1 MKFLSREMIFKN
13 VLSIV
18 FAFSISLICARILGS
33 DLSPTLIVLFPL
45 IKILLYNLVQLTGG
59 AGKTALK
66 IFTGIISL
74 LFAAFVLIGIVITPY
89 STYRIWMESIYQNS
103 PGGTVSTLITQFC
116 TFFSTHF
123 ALLFFSMDIIWPFL
137 GMALVVLSLLAF
149 TYQSLSFFIPLA
161 AVIILSLIYLALKF
175 GHRQNRIRGIVLYV
189 NLSLVA
195 LLLALLFAGEGKPRG
210 SSVVDDGMYPFFRK
224 KITDVFPDF
233 PLIYSV
239 PGYGFSFDE
248 TSSLGGRPILSP
260 AGIFEIAGG
269 FTSPLYLRI
278 RSFDKYDGKT
288 WRISELPEESQ
299 EAESQEALES
309 AYPVVQSNQKEPDEV
324 QIKVLTEY
332 YSYLPHTLNTR
343 QIRLERTVPPL
354 KYGNWDIGFLLERP
368 VKKDDSI
375 YLQISKPD
383 ANPLLANQT
392 PYLQIPSDLPEE
404 IIDLAS
410 RISIGAPDAETILM
424 RIKHYLAIN
433 YSYDLEDES
442 EGGYTDFV
450 QSFLFNTLSGYC
462 VHFATAFIILAR
474 LNEIPARYATG
485 FLVTR
490 KDPDKPTRVSGLAS
504 HAWPEIWLDG
514 QGWTSW
520 EATPALDFENYE
532 FLDDYWLYNLDMDFD
547 GLTARQIRA
556 ILGEVQ
562 TRQMALESRG
572 FSFDM
577 KIIYSA
583 IVAVLA
589 AVAFFLVV
597 RLLVNMRKHSIR
609 GVNRPLLLLVSKMTI
624 LYSGNS
630 RHTPERVGWI
640 QWRDGVI
647 GKTPELARSIRR
659 SIAIL
664 LAAVYGGQRASRRD
678 VRYTSLVYR
687 RLKRHLGRTENP

>member
-1 MKFLSREMIFKN
+1 MTLLTKEMALKNIFP
-13 VLSIV
+13 IV
-18 FAFSISLICARILGS
+18 FALSIPLLCARILGS
-33 DLSPTLIVLFPL
+33 DLSPMLIVLFPL
-45 IKILLYNLVQLTGG
+45 VKILLYNLVQLTEG

-74 LFAAFVLIGIVITPY
+74 LFAAFVIIGIVITPY
-89 STYRIWMESIYQNS
+89 SSYRIWMESIYQNS
-103 PGGTVSTLITQFC
+103 PGGTVSTLVTYFC

-189 NLSLVA
+189 NLSLAA
-195 LLLALLFAGEGKPRG
+195 LLLALLFSGEGKPRG
-210 SSVVDDGMYPFFRK
+210 SSFVDDSMYPFFRK

-260 AGIFEIAGG
+260 AGIFEVVGG
-269 FTSPLYLRI
+269 STNPLYLRT
-278 RSFDKYDGKT
+278 RSFDRYDGKT
-288 WRISELPEESQ
+288 WRISKLPEES
-299 EAESQEALES
+299 EETLES
-309 AYPVVQSNQKEPDEV
+309 TYPVVQSHLKEPDEV
-324 QIKVLTEY
+324 QVKVLTEY

-343 QIRLERTVPPL
+343 RIRMEETVPPL
-354 KYGNWDIGFLLERP
+354 KYGNWDIGFLLEKP
-368 VKKDDSI
+368 VKKDDRI
-375 YLQISKPD
+375 YLQLSKPV
-383 ANPLLANQT
+383 ANPLLTNKT
-392 PYLQIPSDLPEE
+392 PYLQIPDDLPDE
-404 IIDLAS
+404 IADLAN
-410 RISIGAPDAETILM
+410 RISIGAPDSETILM

-433 YSYDLEDES
+433 YSYDLEEDAD
-442 EGGYTDFV
+442 GGYTDFV

-474 LNEIPARYATG
+474 LNEIPARYTTG
-485 FLVTR
+485 FLVTQ
-490 KDPDKPTRVSGLAS
+490 KDSERPTTVSGLAS

-514 QGWTSW
+514 LGWTSW

-556 ILGEVQ
+556 IMGEVQ
-562 TRQMALESRG
+562 TRQMAGESQG
-572 FSFDM
+572 FSFDV

-583 IVAVLA
+583 IIVVLGA
-589 AVAFFLVV
+589 AAFFVVV
-597 RLLVNMRKHSIR
+597 RLLVNTRRHSIR
-609 GVNRPLLLLVSKMTI
+609 GVNRPLLLLASKMII
-624 LYSGNS
+624 LHSGDS
-630 RHTPERVGWI
+630 LHAPERVGWI
-640 QWRDGVI
+640 RWRDGVI
-647 GKTPELARSIRR
+647 GKTPELARNVRR

-664 LAAVYGGQRASRRD
+664 LNAVYGGRSASRRD

-687 RLKRHLGRTENP
+687 RMKRHLRRSENI

>member
-1 MKFLSREMIFKN
+1 MKLLSRDMAIKN
-13 VLSIV
+13 ILPLAFALSIP
-18 FAFSISLICARILGS
+18 LLCAHILGS
-33 DLSPTLIVLFPL
+33 DLSPILIVLFPL
-45 IKILLYNLVQLTGG
+45 IKILLYNFVHLTGG
-59 AGKTALK
+59 SGKTALK
-66 IFTGIISL
+66 IFTEIISL

-89 STYRIWMESIYQNS
+89 SSYRIWMESIYQNS
-103 PGGTVSTLITQFC
+103 PGGTVSTLVTHFC
-116 TFFSTHF
+116 TFFSTHL

-161 AVIILSLIYLALKF
+161 AVIVLSLIYLALRF
-175 GHRQNRIRGIVLYV
+175 GHKQNRIRGIVLYV
-189 NLSLVA
+189 NLSVAA
-195 LLLALLFAGEGKPRG
+195 LLLALLFSGDGKPRG
-210 SSVVDDGMYPFFRK
+210 SSFVDDSMYPFFRK

-260 AGIFEIAGG
+260 AGIFEVAGG
-269 FTSPLYLRI
+269 FANPLYLRT

-288 WRISELPEESQ
+288 WRISELPEETQ
-299 EAESQEALES
+299 ETLES
-309 AYPVVQSNQKEPDEV
+309 TYPVVQSNQKEPDEV

-354 KYGNWDIGFLLERP
+354 KYGNWDIGFLLEKP
-368 VKKDDSI
+368 VKKDDRI
-375 YLQISKPD
+375 YLQLSKPD
-383 ANPLLANQT
+383 ANPLLANKT

-404 IIDLAS
+404 IIELAD

-433 YSYDLEDES
+433 YSYDLEEES
-442 EGGYTDFV
+442 GAGYTDFV

-474 LNEIPARYATG
+474 LNEIPARYTTG
-485 FLVTR
+485 FLVRR
-490 KDPDKPTRVSGLAS
+490 KDPETLTTVSGLAS

-520 EATPALDFENYE
+520 EATPALDFDNYE

-572 FSFDM
+572 FSFDI

-583 IVAVLA
+583 IIAFLA
-589 AVAFFLVV
+589 AAAFFIIV
-597 RLLVNMRKHSIR
+597 RLLINMRKHSIR
-609 GVNRPLLLLVSKMTI
+609 GVNRPLLLLASKMII

-630 RHTPERVGWI
+630 HLAPERIGWI
-640 QWRDGVI
+640 QWRDGII
-647 GKTPELARSIRR
+647 GKTPEFARSIRR

-664 LAAVYGGQRASRRD
+664 LTAVYGGQRASRRD

-687 RLKRHLGRTENP
+687 RLKRHLHRSENL

>member
-1 MKFLSREMIFKN
+1 MALKN
-13 VLSIV
+13 ILSIA
-18 FAFSISLICARILGS
+18 FAFSIPLICARILGS
-33 DLSPTLIVLFPL
+33 DLSPMLIVLFPL
-45 IKILLYNLVQLTGG
+45 IKILLYNLVHLTGG

-66 IFTGIISL
+66 IFTGIVSL

-89 STYRIWMESIYQNS
+89 SSYRIWMESIYQNS
-103 PGGTVSTLITQFC
+103 PGGTVSTLVTHFC
-116 TFFSTHF
+116 SFFSAHL
-123 ALLFFSMDIIWPFL
+123 ALLFFSMDFIWPFL

-149 TYQSLSFFIPLA
+149 AYQSLSFFIPLA
-161 AVIILSLIYLALKF
+161 AVIVLSLIYLAVRF
-175 GHRQNRIRGIVLYV
+175 GHRQNRIRGIVLYI
-189 NLSLVA
+189 NLSVVA
-195 LLLALLFAGEGKPRG
+195 LLLALLFSGEGKPRG

-248 TSSLGGRPILSP
+248 TSNLGGRPILSP
-260 AGIFEIAGG
+260 AGIFEVIGG
-269 FTSPLYLRI
+269 HANPLYLRTH
-278 RSFDKYDGKT
+278 SYDKYDGKT

-299 EAESQEALES
+299 EALES
-309 AYPVVQSNQKEPDEV
+309 TYPVVQSNQKEPDEV

-343 QIRLERTVPPL
+343 QIRVERTVPPL
-354 KYGNWDIGFLLERP
+354 KYGNWDIGFLLKKP
-368 VKKDDSI
+368 VKKDDKI
-375 YLQISKPD
+375 YLQLSEPD
-383 ANPLLANQT
+383 VNPFLANKT
-392 PYLQIPSDLPEE
+392 PYLQIPEDLPEE
-404 IIDLAS
+404 IIELAN

-424 RIKHYLAIN
+424 RIKQYLAIN
-433 YSYDLEDES
+433 YSYDLEEES
-442 EGGYTDFV
+442 GGGYTDFV
-450 QSFLFNTLSGYC
+450 QSFLFKTLSGYC

-474 LNEIPARYATG
+474 LNEIPARYTTG
-485 FLVTR
+485 FLVRR
-490 KDPDKPTRVSGLAS
+490 KDPEKLTTVSGLAS
-504 HAWPEIWLDG
+504 HAWPEIWIDG

-556 ILGEVQ
+556 ILGEVR
-562 TRQMALESRG
+562 TRQMVLEPRG

-583 IVAVLA
+583 ITTVLA
-589 AVAFFLVV
+589 AAAFFIIV
-597 RLLVNMRKHSIR
+597 RLLINMRKHSIR
-609 GVNRPLLLLVSKMTI
+609 GVNRPLLLLVSKMII

-630 RHTPERVGWI
+630 LHAPERIGWI

-659 SIAIL
+659 AIGIL
-664 LAAVYGGQRASRRD
+664 LSAVYGGQRASRRD

-687 RLKRHLGRTENP
+687 RLKRQLRRSENL